1 MALLILDDEP
11 MVRELLELALQASGY
26 EVILAQN
33 SADAIAVLDL
43 KPPQHRAL
51 ITDVNLGDDPV
62 TGWDVA
68 RRAREIDPDLPI
80 VYMSGASGH
89 QWPSLGMPGSILVT
103 KPFASTQIVAAIGQL
118 LNKPNPALL

>member
-33 SADAIAVLDL
+33 SAAAIAVLDL

-62 TGWDVA
+62 TGCDVA

>member
-11 MVRELLELALQASGY
+11 MVRELLEVALEESGY
-26 EVILAQN
+26 KVLLARDAKDAMAILG
-33 SADAIAVLDL
+33 L
-43 KPPQHRAL
+43 KPAKHRAL

-68 RRAREIDPDLPI
+68 RHAREINPDLPI

-89 QWPSLGMPGSILVT
+89 QWPIMGVPGSILVT
-103 KPFASTQIVAAIGQL
+103 KPFAPAQIVTAISHL
-118 LNKPNPALL
+118 LNEPDAASM